1 MEMTT
6 VRPLPKSSI
15 TRKST
20 RAKLTQRT
28 SRKLSTDAVN
38 GVISDVTGQ
47 SNKDSTD
54 EEFCGEPFADNG
66 ELLSSLSPLL
76 FSMKLFGLYFHREH
90 RHRRSTDDP
99 EWNPSKSGSSFSA
112 LQIYATTVLIIVW
125 LNAIRLCTLFDISDH
140 FGHLLLMKMRAFA
153 IFNLTAIMF
162 SACYYAS
169 HTGKLFRVLLTLPV
183 TLECVRGARW
193 VAVRV
198 TAIMWFSTA
207 VNLSI
212 LAYVHFA
219 NNGEYDFTAAP
230 FGTYIDVPEDKIMAV
245 RLCSYLTYILII
257 PGILFSHAMTLV
269 IVYVFC
275 HEFKKLKKN
284 FCRAIG
290 KGGHFNGDLSLFRR
304 RHSFTQ

>member
-1 MEMTT
+1 MKMTT
-6 VRPLPKSSI
+6 VRPLPRSSI
-15 TRKST
+15 TRKTT

-28 SRKLSTDAVN
+28 CRKLSADAVN

-47 SNKDSTD
+47 SDKDSTAD
-54 EEFCGEPFADNG
+54 GFCGEPFADNG

-76 FSMKLFGLYFHREH
+76 FSMKLFGLYFYREH
-90 RHRRSTDDP
+90 GHRRRTDDP
-99 EWNPSKSGSSFSA
+99 EWNPSKTGSSFSA

-125 LNAIRLCTLFDISDH
+125 LNAIRLYTLFDTSDH
-140 FGHLLLMKMRAFA
+140 FGHLLLMKMRVFA

-169 HTGKLFRVLLTLPV
+169 HTSKLFKVLITLPV

-193 VAVRV
+193 VAVRI
-198 TAIMWFSTA
+198 TATMWFSAA

-212 LAYVHFA
+212 LAYIHFT

-230 FGTYIDVPEDKIMAV
+230 FVTYIDVSADRITAV
-245 RLCSYLTYILII
+245 RLCSYLTYIFIF
-257 PGILFSHAMTLV
+257 PGILFSHAMNLV

-275 HEFKKLKKN
+275 HEFKRLKKN

-290 KGGHFNGDLSLFRR
+290 KRGHFNGDLSSFRR
-304 RHSFTQ
+304 RHSLTK